1 MTRQKSDHIFTK
13 IVLIL
18 LRTKIFYIV
27 LFIGFLTSG
36 GSMVYGQ
43 TEPQNTSSQN
53 GELKKVS
60 VPVTKNKQKNYIDD
74 QVEHYGKA
82 YVRFDYKKGTV
93 TMYDEAEL
101 KYQGYHLKAGIIV
114 FDYKNDEVYAGR
126 IKDTAGNY
134 TQYPVFVQGANTI
147 EPDSIKFNFKTKK
160 VKVWNSRTKQQEL
173 NIIAKETKKEN
184 DSVYYMK
191 GARFTTAKN
200 IDDPEYYFLA
210 RKVKF
215 VPGSKV
221 VVGFT
226 NMYIYD
232 VPTPIA
238 VPFAYF
244 PITTKARSGIIIPAY
259 GQSNSRGFFLQ
270 NGGYYFALSD
280 HYDLALL
287 GDYYTNGSYAFR
299 AESNYGNKYHFT
311 GSVNLRFEN
320 QITGERGFPG
330 YTKQNIYNIQW
341 THSKDAKSNPNSR
354 FSASVN
360 LGSSKYFRQSLNIA
374 NLGSQLNNTLS
385 SSVTYSKTFNTV
397 PQINITTSANHT
409 QNNQTQMISM
419 TLPTLQASMDRI
431 YPFAPKEGIKK
442 GFIDNINFQYNL
454 NGKNQYNVHEDNF
467 FKSQMFKDGQIAMQ
481 HSIPFS
487 TNFKAFQFFSFTT
500 NFNYNE
506 VWVNKTIRKNYDA
519 ASNTV
524 VTNSVNGIDAYR
536 TYSISN
542 SVGTTFYGMFTFKG
556 KGRLKAIRHT
566 VRPSISHTYTPSF
579 DRYYE
584 NYIANSTGTIQR
596 YSRFDNGIYGAPR
609 SGVSNSLDFTVSN
622 TFEAKV
628 KDKDSTKT
636 ELKKLTLLS
645 NFNFNT
651 GYDFAADS
659 YKLRPLRIS
668 GTTQLFK
675 QKMNVNF
682 DTTFSPYQADKVNNT
697 LIDKYVWDNGGFLRM
712 TNANFTVNY
721 TFNSAGD
728 KGKKENE
735 QGLKN
740 GGRNDDL
747 FGTNTNPNEID
758 KNEDGEKDTF
768 AGFYNAIIPWDVNL
782 AYTLTYSNTFGEN
795 KITGNSLMVSFNTTL
810 TSKWTLGASTGYDFK
825 NMGIVATSLRVNR
838 DLDSWSMNFNWS
850 PYGLNQFW
858 GFFIGIKSGMLSDI
872 KWDKNSQPDRT
883 LR

>member
-1 MTRQKSDHIFTK
+1 LTRQKSDHIFTK
-13 IVLIL
+13 IALKL

-27 LFIGFLTSG
+27 LFIGFLTL
-36 GSMVYGQ
+36 GSNAIYGQ
-43 TEPQNTSSQN
+43 TIPQQPATENA
-53 GELKKVS
+53 ELKKVS
-60 VPVTKNKQKNYIDD
+60 MPQTTKKQGSYIDD

-93 TMYDEAEL
+93 TMYDEADL

-126 IKDTAGNY
+126 IKDTAGNFS
-134 TQYPVFVQGANTI
+134 QYPVFVQGTNTI

-191 GARFTTAKN
+191 GARFTTAKD

-244 PITTKARSGIIIPAY
+244 PITTKARSGILIPAY

-287 GDYYTNGSYAFR
+287 GDYYTNGSYALR
-299 AESNYGNKYHFT
+299 AETNYGNKYHFS
-311 GSVNLRFEN
+311 GSVNLRYEN
-320 QITGERGFPG
+320 QINGERGFPG
-330 YTKQNIYNIQW
+330 YSKQNIYNIQW
-341 THSKDAKSNPNSR
+341 THTKDAKSNPNSR

-360 LGSSKYFRQSLNIA
+360 LGSSKYFQQSLNIA

-385 SSVTYSKTFNTV
+385 SSITYSKTFNTV

-409 QNNQTQMISM
+409 QNNQTRLINM
-419 TLPTLQASMDRI
+419 TLPTLQASMDRVF
-431 YPFAPKEGIKK
+431 PFAPKEGIKK

-454 NGKNQYNVHEDNF
+454 NGRNQYAVNEDNF
-467 FKSQMFKDGQIAMQ
+467 FKSQMFRDGQIAMQ
-481 HSIPFS
+481 HSIPLT

-500 NFNYNE
+500 SINYNE
-506 VWVNKTIRKNYDA
+506 VWVNKTIRKNFDSA
-519 ASNTV
+519 NNTV
-524 VTNSVNGIDAYR
+524 VTQSVNGLDAFR
-536 TYSISN
+536 TYSFSN
-542 SVGTTFYGMFTFKG
+542 AVGTTFYGMFNFKG

-566 VRPSISHTYTPSF
+566 VRPSLSHNYTPSF

-584 NYIANSTGTIQR
+584 DYIANSTGAIQR
-596 YSRFDNGIYGAPR
+596 YSRFENGIYGSPGR
-609 SGVSNSLDFTVSN
+609 NVSNSMDLRITN

-628 KDKDSTKT
+628 KDKDETIT
-636 ELKKLTLLS
+636 ELKKIMLLS
-645 NFNFNT
+645 NLDFST

-659 YKLRPLRIS
+659 FKLKPLSVS
-668 GTTQLFK
+668 GTTQILK
-675 QKMNVNF
+675 QKMNINF
-682 DTTFSPYQADKVNNT
+682 NSVFSPYQ
-697 LIDKYVWDNGGFLRM
+697 IDKNTATVKDKFLWDNGGFLRM
-712 TNANFTVNY
+712 AFANFTVNY
-721 TFNSAGD
+721 SFNSAGE

-747 FGTNTNPNEID
+747 FGSNTNPNEVNT
-758 KNEDGEKDTF
+758 NEEASNDTF
-768 AGFYNAIIPWDVNL
+768 AGFYNAIIPWDINL
-782 AYTLTYSNTFGEN
+782 AYSLTYSNTLGEN
-795 KITGNSLMVSFNTTL
+795 KITGNSLMLSVNTTL
-810 TSKWTLGASTGYDFK
+810 TSKWTLGASSGYDFK
-825 NMGIVATSLRVNR
+825 NMGIVATSLRINR
-838 DLDSWSMNFNWS
+838 DLDSWNMNFTWS